1 MRNKGMT
8 VTEYMVLIAVLA
20 AALVGMQVYVKRSIQ
35 GKMRSTF
42 EDFSGGQGYSPGAT
56 VTNSVVTRTTN
67 EQTRSYTTRD
77 ADDKKISVSEFYT
90 PDGKPFEQTTE
101 KTEELLPEADEPR
114 R

>member
-1 MRNKGMT
+1 MRNRGMT
-8 VTEYMVLIAVLA
+8 MMESMVLIAVLA
-20 AALVGMQVYVKRSIQ
+20 AALIGMQVYVKRSIQ

-56 VTNSVVTRTTN
+56 VSSSVVTRTTN
-67 EQTRSYTTRD
+67 EQTKSFTTRD

-90 PDGKPFEQTTE
+90 PDGKPFEQKTE
-101 KTEELLPEADEPR
+101 KTEELLPDQEEPR